1 AEMIAAGERTGLAED
16 HLDRIQSGRAFI
28 HQPSAR
34 QRGAPAAVHRLGVTE
49 IDGVIL
55 GKAAVE
61 HDVVQAALTR
71 REDFRHAAERGR
83 ERAILGDDAHAPG
96 PLGDQHAAGG
106 QERERPGMIK
116 ALRYGLHHD
125 VASGGME
132 NLRAGGR
139 AADRNHPDCAHSR
152 TPPVAA
158 PRGCP
163 SHGNVPARLACARC
177 DASMLRVD
185 LLRFGATTMRRRRCS
200 GKFRAV
206 HIGVTALLTFPLAR
220 PVSSSAA
227 KFPEETARTSMKMSA
242 IAAAIAV
249 AVGGGGGAHAQG
261 YPSHPIT
268 MIVPFPAGGP
278 TDTLARVLGERMRV
292 SLGQP
297 VIIETV
303 TGAGASIG
311 VARAAQ
317 AAPDGYPL
325 SIGNGTSHVGAGA
338 MYPAAHDAVLELQP
352 VSRISA
358 TPLMIIGK
366 NALASKNARELIA
379 WLKANPGKASA
390 ATVGAGSAAHICL
403 LYFQQKTGT
412 NFQLV
417 PYRGGAPVRQDLVA
431 GQIDM
436 FCAEA

>member
-1 AEMIAAGERTGLAED
+1 
-16 HLDRIQSGRAFI
+16 
-28 HQPSAR
+28 
-34 QRGAPAAVHRLGVTE
+34 
-49 IDGVIL
+49 
-55 GKAAVE
+55 
-61 HDVVQAALTR
+61 
-71 REDFRHAAERGR
+71 
-83 ERAILGDDAHAPG
+83 
-96 PLGDQHAAGG
+96 
-106 QERERPGMIK
+106 
-116 ALRYGLHHD
+116 
-125 VASGGME
+125 
-132 NLRAGGR
+132 
-139 AADRNHPDCAHSR
+139 
-152 TPPVAA
+152 
-158 PRGCP
+158 
-163 SHGNVPARLACARC
+163 
-177 DASMLRVD
+177 
-185 LLRFGATTMRRRRCS
+185 
-200 GKFRAV
+200 
-206 HIGVTALLTFPLAR
+206 
-220 PVSSSAA
+220 
-227 KFPEETARTSMKMSA
+227 MKMSA

-249 AVGGGGGAHAQG
+249 AVGGGGGAYAQG

-317 AAPDGYPL
+317 AAPDGYTL
-325 SIGNGTSHVGAGA
+325 SIGNWTSHVGAGA

-366 NALASKNARELIA
+366 NALPPKKAQDLIA

-417 PYRGGAPVRQDLVA
+417 PYRGGAPVMQDLVA

-436 FCAEA
+436 FCAEASQTLSFVRSGTIRAFAVMSKERWPAAADVPTMDEVGVPGMYISFWNGLWVPRARPTRSSPSSMARSWMRWPIRRCGSGSPIWAT